1 MWVKFLSRN
10 YTSFQNLHQIP
21 ILSSIYWGLQFV
33 CLYLVSLFDFISAK
47 KLRHA
52 NYNKIPA
59 RSTGHVSRERAV
71 LDLIALR
78 KHDTQRLLLIC
89 AKKKSVSNV
98 YVIGMPWMSRQSQ
111 FFFLTMQFYL
121 PPAPTHLCIKYD
133 DKPRLGT
140 SRKIGWGL
148 AAPFLNSLPYFRPK
162 SVIFP
167 TLFHIWS
174 KIWYPISDLKPWPP
188 VRDRSAWQAVTA
200 RTRLAYWH

>member
-10 YTSFQNLHQIP
+10 YTSFQNLLQIP

-59 RSTGHVSRERAV
+59 RSTCHVSLERAV

-89 AKKKSVSNV
+89 AKKKIYLQRICYRYAMNEQTIS
-98 YVIGMPWMSRQSQ
+98 I
-111 FFFLTMQFYL
+111 FFLPCSFTPT
-121 PPAPTHLCIKYD
+121 PPPPFLGKKYD
-133 DKPRLGT
+133 EKPRLGT

-162 SVIFP
+162 FVIFP
-167 TLFHIWS
+167 TLFHTWS

-188 VRDRSAWQAVTA
+188 VLDRSAWQAVTA